1 VKYPPFLKLNNMA
14 CAVTSGY
21 SIECR
26 DSVGGVEV
34 VYLIENSALYDA
46 SGNSRV
52 TEASGTITALTKNT
66 GKRFYKF
73 EVPRG
78 TANTGNGITS
88 SIENGTFFY
97 THRVQFPIND
107 RSASTRN
114 IITTLAKNRLTFV
127 TKEGDGSFRMYGKEF
142 GLQLETTEAG
152 SGTALADRNGYLL
165 TFSSQEREDF
175 LIVPANI
182 AATLE
187 TPGT

>member
-1 VKYPPFLKLNNMA
+1 MSCNLI
-14 CAVTSGY
+14 SGY
-21 SIECR
+21 SIDCR
-26 DSVGGVEV
+26 ESVGGVEV
-34 VYLIENSALYDA
+34 IYLIENSALYDA

-52 TEASGTITALTKNT
+52 TESSGVVTALTKNT
-66 GKRFYKF
+66 GKRFWKF

-78 TANTGNGITS
+78 TASTENGITS

-97 THRVQFPIND
+97 THKVSFPIND
-107 RSASTRN
+107 RSATTRN
-114 IITTLAKNRLTFV
+114 IVTTLAKNRLTFCV
-127 TKEGDGSFRMYGKEF
+127 KEGDGSFRLFGKEF
-142 GLQLETTEAG
+142 GLQLESSTAG
-152 SGTALADRNGYLL
+152 SGVALADRNGFVL

>member
-1 VKYPPFLKLNNMA
+1 MS
-14 CAVTSGY
+14 CAITAGY

-26 DSVGGVEV
+26 ESVGGVEV
-34 VYLIENSALYDA
+34 IYLIENSALYDA

-52 TEASGTITALTKNT
+52 TTDGSGTVTALTKNST
-66 GKRFYKF
+66 KRFYKF

-78 TANTGNGITS
+78 TANAGNGITS
-88 SIENGTFFY
+88 SIENGTFFF
-97 THRVQFPIND
+97 THTVQFPIND
-107 RSASTRN
+107 RTAAVRN
-114 IITTLAKNRLTFV
+114 IVTTLAKNRLTFV
-127 TKEGDGSFRMYGKEF
+127 TKEGDGKYRMYGKEF

-187 TPGT
+187 TPGS

>member
-1 VKYPPFLKLNNMA
+1 MPTS

-21 SIECR
+21 AIECR

-52 TEASGTITALTKNT
+52 TEASGTVTALTKNT
-66 GKRFYKF
+66 GKRFWKF
-73 EVPRG
+73 EVPRA
-78 TANTGNGITS
+78 TASTENGITS

-97 THRVQFPIND
+97 THKVVFPIND
-107 RSASTRN
+107 RSATTRN

-127 TKEGDGSFRMYGKEF
+127 TKEGDTYRMFGKEF
-142 GLQLETTEAG
+142 GLILESATGA
-152 SGTALADRNGYLL
+152 SGTALSDRNGYVL

-175 LIVPANI
+175 LVVPANI

>member
-1 VKYPPFLKLNNMA
+1 MA
-14 CAVTSGY
+14 CEVTSGY
-21 SIECR
+21 AIECR
-26 DSVGGVEV
+26 DSVGGIEI

-52 TEASGTITALTKNT
+52 TTASGVVTALTKDA
-66 GKRFYKF
+66 GKKFFKF
-73 EVPRG
+73 EVPRATS
-78 TANTGNGITS
+78 TANNGITS
-88 SIENGTFFY
+88 SIENGTFFF
-97 THRVQFPIND
+97 THQVIFPINS
-107 RSASTRN
+107 RSADVRN
-114 IITTLAKNRLTFV
+114 IVTTLAKNRLTFV

-182 AATLE
+182 AANLE
-187 TPGT
+187 VAG

>member
-1 VKYPPFLKLNNMA
+1 MS
-14 CAVTSGY
+14 CAITSGY
-21 SIECR
+21 TIACR
-26 DSVGGVEV
+26 ESVGGVETI
-34 VYLIENSALYDA
+34 YLIENAYLYDA

-52 TEASGTITALTKNT
+52 TTDSSGTVTALTKT
-66 GKRFYKF
+66 SGKRFYKF

-88 SIENGTFFY
+88 SIENGTFFF
-97 THRVQFPIND
+97 THTVQFPIND

-114 IITTLAKNRLTFV
+114 IVTTLAKNRLTFV
-127 TKEGDGSFRMYGKEF
+127 TKEGDGTYRMFGKEF